1 MMSIIMKHQLL
12 MNMKGRISLIVIMM
26 TIAQIGVSQTSDL
39 KTEIDGFQWS
49 LDDAI
54 IGGDMY
60 FRASDKNGK
69 VIIPYSRGYNGII
82 IYSPA
87 EDGHEG
93 YFQIE
98 KNGLEGACDKT
109 GKVIVQPIYK
119 SLLYGKNGFRV
130 ERNGKYE
137 DIGVRL
143 PSCENNSTSST
154 PTRNYKEKRY
164 KTLPNGARVV
174 YIDNGDGTE
183 DVEMTTNCFSCNGT
197 KTCQACFGRGGKN
210 IGYGADAI
218 WYQCSV
224 CLGKGFC
231 NRCKG
236 NGEIKTVTRY
246 NAKGQP
252 IATLDE
258 ATGNMNYNTGYNSY
272 HNNNV
277 APVQNRNERDACGAC
292 NGTGKCTTCG
302 GHGLTYNNLTDKWY
316 SCDVCRQSGQCVGCH
331 GRGY

>member
-1 MMSIIMKHQLL
+1 MIMKYQPE
-12 MNMKGRISLIVIMM
+12 MIMKFRIILIVIMM
-26 TIAQIGVSQTSDL
+26 TIAQMGVSQTSDL

-54 IGGDMY
+54 IGGDLY
-60 FRASDKNGK
+60 FQASDRNGN

-98 KNGLEGACDKT
+98 RNGLEGACDKT

-119 SLLYGKNGFRV
+119 SLQYGKNGFRGKN
-130 ERNGKYE
+130 NGNYE
-137 DIGVRL
+137 DIGIKL
-143 PSCENNSTSST
+143 PSCETNSNSSTSMRSYV
-154 PTRNYKEKRY
+154 NKEKTY
-164 KTLPNGARVV
+164 KTLPNGARAV

-183 DVEMTTNCFSCNGT
+183 DIEITTTCFSCNGT
-197 KTCQACFGRGGKN
+197 KICQACFGRGGKK

-224 CLGKGFC
+224 CIGKSIC
-231 NRCKG
+231 NKCKG

-258 ATGNMNYNTGYNSY
+258 ATGKMYYNTGYNSSNAY
-272 HNNNV
+272 
-277 APVQNRNERDACGAC
+277 PDRPTKSIIDDRCGAC
-292 NGTGKCTTCG
+292 QGTGICPICKG
-302 GHGLTYNNLTDKWY
+302 AGYTYNQLTSAY
-316 SCDVCRQSGQCVGCH
+316 HPCGVCRPVGYCPACL
-331 GRGY
+331 GRGK